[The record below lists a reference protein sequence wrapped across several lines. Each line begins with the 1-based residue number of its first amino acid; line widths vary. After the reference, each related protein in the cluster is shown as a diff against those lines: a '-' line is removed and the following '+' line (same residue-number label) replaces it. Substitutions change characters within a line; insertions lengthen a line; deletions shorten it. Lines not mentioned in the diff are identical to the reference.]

1 MRTKASW
8 SDSGQFSGM
17 ASAAAKEAIAAFL
30 EEKGQGKGAVHFRLR
45 DWLISRQR
53 YWGAPIPIIYC
64 EACGLAP
71 VPDPR
76 PARGPAP
83 GGCHHRGR
91 RLAPGA
97 AAVVL

>member
-1 MRTKASW
+1 
-8 SDSGQFSGM
+8 M

-30 EEKGQGKGAVHFRLR
+30 EEKGQGKAAVNFRLR

-53 YWGAPIPIIYC
+53 YWGAPIPMIYC
-64 EACGLAP
+64 ETCGLVP
-71 VPDPR
+71 VPEKDLPVVL
-76 PARGPAP
+76 PLDVAD
-83 GGCHHRGR
+83 HRGG